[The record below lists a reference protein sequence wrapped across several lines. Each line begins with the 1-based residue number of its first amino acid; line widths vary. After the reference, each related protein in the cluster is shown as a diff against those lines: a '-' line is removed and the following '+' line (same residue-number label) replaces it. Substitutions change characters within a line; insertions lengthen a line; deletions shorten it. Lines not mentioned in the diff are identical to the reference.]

1 MNIKSL
7 LWVARRSIHLKSSQP
22 VVSEGDRRVKILEDG
37 WTAVTLDNSRTAQK
51 EHTVLIT
58 DTGVEVKVEH
68 QNRVKTETFRC

>member
-7 LWVARRSIHLKSSQP
+7 LWIARRSIHLKSCQP

>member
-1 MNIKSL
+1 M
-7 LWVARRSIHLKSSQP
+7 
-22 VVSEGDRRVKILEDG
+22 VSEGDRRVKILEDG

>member
-7 LWVARRSIHLKSSQP
+7 LWVARHFSHLPSCQP

-58 DTGVEVKVEH
+58 DTGVEVYSE
-68 QNRVKTETFRC
+68 

>member
-1 MNIKSL
+1 MGCS
-7 LWVARRSIHLKSSQP
+7 SHLKSSQP

-58 DTGVEVKVEH
+58 DTGVEV
-68 QNRVKTETFRC
+68 